1 MVADYLAL
9 LRELSALDPPIFV
22 FGSAAEAALLDGK
35 LADSHGDIDL
45 LVPRSELR
53 LRLQQLG
60 ELGFA
65 EFSVYDEPRPG
76 LPLVY
81 GSRRDEFALELSLF
95 DLDPAGNP
103 FFVVSTDD
111 GPAAISMPPDLLQW
125 PPTIIN
131 GVPIHTLSP
140 PTLVHIRAGAAATG
154 AFGTPRPDGARQA
167 QLVEAFLANIDPTQ
181 LTPTVTLLS
190 GLQ

>member
-9 LRELSALDPPIFV
+9 LRELSTLDPPIFV
-22 FGSAAEAALLDGK
+22 FGSVAEAALLEGK
-35 LADSHGDIDL
+35 LADSHGDIDVL
-45 LVPRSELR
+45 IPRSELG
-53 LRLQQLG
+53 LRLVQLD
-60 ELGFA
+60 ELGFG
-65 EFSVYDEPRPG
+65 EFTVYYEPQPG

-81 GSRRDEFALELSLF
+81 GSTRNEMALELSLF
-95 DLDPAGNP
+95 DLDPAGIP

-125 PPTIIN
+125 SPTIID

-140 PTLVHIRAGAAATG
+140 LALVHIRAGAAATG
-154 AFGTPRPDGARQA
+154 AFGAPRSDGARQG
-167 QLVEAFLANIDPTQ
+167 QLVEAFLSDVDPTH
-181 LTPTVTLLS
+181 LTPTVTLIS

>member
-9 LRELSALDPPIFV
+9 LRELSTLDPPIFV
-22 FGSAAEAALLDGK
+22 FGSVAEAALLEGK
-35 LADSHGDIDL
+35 LADSHGDIDVL
-45 LVPRSELR
+45 IPRSELGRR
-53 LRLQQLG
+53 LLQLD

-65 EFSVYDEPRPG
+65 EFTVYYEPQPG

-81 GSRRDEFALELSLF
+81 GSTRNDMALEVSLF

-125 PPTIIN
+125 RPTIID

-140 PTLVHIRAGAAATG
+140 LALVHIRAGAAATG
-154 AFGTPRPDGARQA
+154 AFGAPRSDGARQS
-167 QLVEAFLANIDPTQ
+167 QLIEAFLSDVDPTH
-181 LTPTVTLLS
+181 LTPTVTLLC

>member
-1 MVADYLAL
+1 MY
-9 LRELSALDPPIFV
+9 
-22 FGSAAEAALLDGK
+22 
-35 LADSHGDIDL
+35 
-45 LVPRSELR
+45 
-53 LRLQQLG
+53 
-60 ELGFA
+60 
-65 EFSVYDEPRPG
+65 YEPRPG

-81 GSRRDEFALELSLF
+81 GSRRDEIALELSLF

-140 PTLVHIRAGAAATG
+140 LALVQIRAGASATG
-154 AFGTPRPDGARQA
+154 AFGTPRPMALVRPNWSKPSSRTSTPRSSRPQSRYSAACSSACVGERAR
-167 QLVEAFLANIDPTQ
+167 P
-181 LTPTVTLLS
+181 
-190 GLQ
+190 